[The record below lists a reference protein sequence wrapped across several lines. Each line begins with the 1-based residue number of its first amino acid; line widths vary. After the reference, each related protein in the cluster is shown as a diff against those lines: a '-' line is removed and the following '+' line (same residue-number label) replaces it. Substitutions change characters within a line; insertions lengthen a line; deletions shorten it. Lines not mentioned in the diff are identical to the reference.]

1 MARTQGQRPTEFEK
15 AKETMER
22 QDALVEKLLRKRLEL
37 KTQLD
42 EIEDALAIEDELLK
56 YYMLHPVLQVK
67 DRREILEPLDA
78 DEPRYDDE
86 PQLPLDTPTW
96 KGFKSNYVKEEVK

>member
-22 QDALVEKLLRKRLEL
+22 QDALVQKLLSKRLHLRAE
-37 KTQLD
+37 LD
-42 EIEDALAIEDELLK
+42 EVEGTLAFEDELLK
-56 YYMLHPVLQVK
+56 YYMNHPVLQVK
-67 DRREILEPLDA
+67 DHRKILQPMDE